1 MCALIAN
8 INQFQVA
15 LRQVLDNLLPWKAS
29 ATSPCFSSESK
40 ECHSALQITSKPSP
54 QMFITT
60 QPAGISKCGCQFVSL
75 HRNPPAGNSENCYE
89 KIPRLLYNVFNFPV
103 KAPQEMT
110 CNMKTLTAKYCMRY
124 VVVRHKARKIG
135 RWSAGG
141 IIAFEAAEQLPA
153 DDERVN
159 RLILIDSLHLY
170 QTWEPST
177 TDVFF
182 FSGQIQD
189 PSIHELSSEV
199 LHRLYLRWDMQES
212 ERSSTWDPT
221 WRPSR
226 DAVAAEQP
234 RQFQWF
240 TIGVASTQTFW
251 RLALLM
257 MSSYLPYR
265 AGTKD

>member
-1 MCALIAN
+1 
-8 INQFQVA
+8 
-15 LRQVLDNLLPWKAS
+15 
-29 ATSPCFSSESK
+29 
-40 ECHSALQITSKPSP
+40 
-54 QMFITT
+54 MFITT

-170 QTWEPST
+170 QT
-177 TDVFF
+177 
-182 FSGQIQD
+182 
-189 PSIHELSSEV
+189 
-199 LHRLYLRWDMQES
+199 
-212 ERSSTWDPT
+212 
-221 WRPSR
+221 
-226 DAVAAEQP
+226 
-234 RQFQWF
+234 
-240 TIGVASTQTFW
+240 
-251 RLALLM
+251 
-257 MSSYLPYR
+257 
-265 AGTKD
+265 